1 MEQEKPLTVGE
12 LAKKMNTTVRTLQ
25 YYDRE
30 GILNPSMHSEGGR
43 RLYTSRDVVRL
54 HQILS
59 LKYLGFSLDEIK
71 SRLILLETPL
81 EVACILQ
88 EQAEKIRTK
97 IEEFTTILSSIELM
111 RDEVISMN
119 TVDFN
124 KYAEIISLLQQRNE
138 NFWALKCFDATL
150 SEHINKRFT
159 DQTGNMFY
167 HNWMKLVDELIALK
181 DANEPPEGSKVQ
193 SLAARWWGLIMEFT
207 GGDMSLL
214 PELERFGE
222 NRDNWDNDFKEKHEQ
237 IELYIGKALEIYLE
251 KAGGIGNEEDI

>member
-30 GILNPSMHSEGGR
+30 GILKPSMHSEGGR
-43 RLYTSRDVVRL
+43 RLYTSRDVVKL

-71 SRLILLETPL
+71 SRLILLETPY

-111 RDEVISMN
+111 REEVIRMN

-124 KYAEIISLLQQRNE
+124 KYAEIISLLQQKNE
-138 NFWALKCFDATL
+138 NFWALKCFDETL

-159 DQTGNMFY
+159 DQTGNLFY
-167 HNWMKLVDELIALK
+167 NNWMSTVDELIAIK
-181 DANEPPEGSKVQ
+181 AANEPPEGAVAQ
-193 SLAARWWGLIMEFT
+193 ALTARWWGLIMDFT

-214 PELERFGE
+214 RELERFNE
-222 NRDNWDNDFKEKHEQ
+222 NRENWDKDFKEKHEQ
-237 IELYIGKALEIYLE
+237 IEVYIGKALEIYLKNSGGLENE
-251 KAGGIGNEEDI
+251 KDI